1 MADNGKC
8 EHNICNCPVGA
19 DEKFCSDHCREAAEQ
34 DIAEI
39 ACDCGCPGCK

>member
-1 MADNGKC
+1 MADNTTC
-8 EHNICNCPVGA
+8 THNICNCPVSG
-19 DEKFCSDHCREAAEQ
+19 DDTYCSDHCREATEH